1 MSNMISRKL
10 FHHVPLLVLV
20 WVLLV
25 LLQLVS
31 SQTVSSDNCL
41 SAPCEY
47 VGECRDPTGACGD
60 TTAHCN
66 TESIWVP
73 ACGGGGGIYKPST
86 LDATVTSPAPA
97 PTINT
102 ATAARPFLGIMTA
115 VPSHQT
121 LTAEPTTAW
130 EAWVSGESDKDK
142 GVIGLT
148 TGNEGNE
155 NYTQTNGTDTWFN
168 GDTWQ
173 NGRNETKDD
182 GSLIDKIDFWN
193 NDNSDTPA
201 AGAGRQSKVEHVF
214 LLPLALLFPVLASF
228 F

>member
-1 MSNMISRKL
+1 MSNMAPRKL

-31 SQTVSSDNCL
+31 SQTVSSNNCL

-86 LDATVTSPAPA
+86 LDTTVTSPAPA
-97 PTINT
+97 PTIN
-102 ATAARPFLGIMTA
+102 GQ
-115 VPSHQT
+115 QT
-121 LTAEPTTAW
+121 FTAEPTTAW

-155 NYTQTNGTDTWFN
+155 NYTQSNGTDTWFN

-201 AGAGRQSKVEHVF
+201 AGAGGQSKVEHVF
-214 LLPLALLFPVLASF
+214 LLPLALLFPVLALF